1 MCLNCWRDICN
12 FKSVLL
18 TPSWWA
24 WHQQLCFPS
33 GAFRGFC
40 IRSGDL
46 CCCHG
51 NCSQHGEGEGAVK
64 EQKEPWGR
72 GLSKLWTHTVCF
84 VVNEWMKMRLFVP
97 VKQSPF
103 LPQREALEQGCT
115 RSVPPRAGCWT
126 RWSSPWSS
134 SECHLPAEKGLSVVS
149 GSLRP

>member
-24 WHQQLCFPS
+24 WHQQLSFPS

-97 VKQSPF
+97 SKTVAFPSPERSTGTGMH
-103 LPQREALEQGCT
+103 PQCSAQGWMLDEVVFSMVLL
-115 RSVPPRAGCWT
+115 RVPLACG
-126 RWSSPWSS
+126 
-134 SECHLPAEKGLSVVS
+134 K
-149 GSLRP
+149 GSLSRV